1 MMYCTRV
8 LKHTYSQTSIDYQVH
23 RIVSY
28 SLLRNL
34 IRTARL
40 YDRYPLLI
48 GLLVNPNKSISSL
61 TTLWPP
67 KLLNSID
74 HMFHHSKYII
84 PALTT
89 DMVLS
94 DRTNNSLTN
103 MIMKQYRKYPQF
115 TRSTQLLV
123 QDTFYLL
130 RYLQSNIHY
139 ASSKLHLHTY
149 INQLQSVNKKWYTQQ
164 LYHSIIDINPL
175 LPPVKQSHIN
185 VPSHLNFIPL
195 ANTTT
200 IQPGMFLVSHPQL
213 GSEIN
218 SAVWAQTVVLI
229 ISVDQYNTTGVVINQ
244 PAQSSTIGTH
254 IDVRKQLDQ
263 IIYNTIYHNNHSQSH
278 NTNDNNIELISKS
291 ELMYGGPKLGYR
303 IIHRIPSMEA
313 WSNTVIESSS
323 NNSSANNTT
332 QSVYL
337 AQSDFIEQLSQR
349 TDINTINPSD
359 ILIYSSYS
367 TWANKQLQHELNDG
381 CWAILSGN
389 SNHIFADFTAAHP
402 VGIDEDAPAP
412 IYDNVTDE
420 SDQTSN
426 NHILSIP
433 YNKLWQLAWYNH
445 STIGKYYSHCPLMRN
460 SATPTQALLQQK
472 TVDTIQLSSDITG
485 HNTSHKS
492 KHHTNDND
500 EHNTE

>member
-1 MMYCTRV
+1 MIDFIEQQSLNIITDI
-8 LKHTYSQTSIDYQVH
+8 TNSIKLQSKLYQ
-23 RIVSY
+23 INY
-28 SLLRNL
+28 IYQL
-34 IRTARL
+34 IQHNQYARQL
-40 YDRYPLLI
+40 
-48 GLLVNPNKSISSL
+48 NKSHC
-61 TTLWPP
+61 T
-67 KLLNSID
+67 
-74 HMFHHSKYII
+74 
-84 PALTT
+84 
-89 DMVLS
+89 
-94 DRTNNSLTN
+94 
-103 MIMKQYRKYPQF
+103 
-115 TRSTQLLV
+115 
-123 QDTFYLL
+123 
-130 RYLQSNIHY
+130 
-139 ASSKLHLHTY
+139 
-149 INQLQSVNKKWYTQQ
+149 
-164 LYHSIIDINPL
+164 SIID
-175 LPPVKQSHIN
+175 
-185 VPSHLNFIPL
+185 
-195 ANTTT
+195 
-200 IQPGMFLVSHPQL
+200 QL
-213 GSEIN
+213 QE
-218 SAVWAQTVVLI
+218 
-229 ISVDQYNTTGVVINQ
+229 YNILH
-244 PAQSSTIGTH
+244 SSCI
-254 IDVRKQLDQ
+254 DQ
-263 IIYNTIYHNNHSQSH
+263 ICSTSTSNTSSSSSSRGSSSSRRRSN
-278 NTNDNNIELISKS
+278 NDNNAVCHTCKQQYILYNQYIA
-291 ELMYGGPKLGYR
+291 YYQ
-303 IIHRIPSMEA
+303 
-313 WSNTVIESSS
+313 TV
-323 NNSSANNTT
+323 
-332 QSVYL
+332 
-337 AQSDFIEQLSQR
+337 QLSQR